1 MKELEIIVPKLY
13 EDLETATLLEW
24 FKKEGDYIKRGDV
37 IFNLETD
44 KAVFE
49 VESENTG
56 YLSKII
62 INNGSEVNVM
72 DVVGIISETKG

>member
-1 MKELEIIVPKLY
+1 MNELEIIVPKLY

-24 FKKEGDYIKRGDV
+24 IKQEGDYIKRGDV

-49 VESENTG
+49 VEAENEG
-56 YLSKII
+56 YLKRIV
-62 INNGSEVNVM
+62 INNDSKVNVM